1 MQFLLINIL
10 IGKDTVFTI
19 ENLNK
24 MELLQFILKNDMID
38 LSSVQREIEMK
49 KREYYL
55 SLHKN
60 KIWQGKNGKWY
71 TYLPNENNELIQ
83 KKRNSEEDLK
93 EMIVEY
99 FKSKESEPLFKEV
112 FLDWVNEK
120 LELNEICRGTYD
132 RYTNDYKRFFTGSE
146 LENTKFNRISE
157 DELDIFIRKTIV
169 DKKLTQKA
177 YSNLRTLI
185 LGTFKHAKK
194 KKYTV
199 ISITS
204 FLKDLELSRNIFR
217 KKIKNK
223 EDQIF
228 LEDEIP
234 LVTTYLKENGTVLNL
249 GLLLTFQTGIRTG
262 ELSALKFSDAKGKM
276 LHIQRQEIKYK
287 DPVTNK
293 CTHEIKEFPKTD
305 AGNRYVIITDSAI
318 ETIER
323 IRQLNP
329 HGDFMF
335 EVNGKRILTNSYNDG
350 ISRVCKTLNIPRK
363 SMHKIRRT
371 YGTTLL
377 DNNVDDSIIMEQ
389 MGHSDISTTKKF
401 YYYSNK
407 NKKSKEAQIERAINI

>member
-1 MQFLLINIL
+1 LIDNL
-10 IGKDTVFTI
+10 IGKEREFII
-19 ENLNK
+19 EKSDRL
-24 MELLQFILKNDMID
+24 EILQFVLKNDMID

-71 TYLPNENNELIQ
+71 TYLPDENNELIQ
-83 KKRNSEEDLK
+83 KKRNFEEDLK
-93 EMIVEY
+93 EMIIEF
-99 FKSKESEPLFKEV
+99 FKAKESEPIFKEV
-112 FLDWVNEK
+112 FLDWVDEK
-120 LELNEICRGTYD
+120 LELNEICKGTYD
-132 RYTNDYKRFFTGSE
+132 RYINDYKRFFKGSE
-146 LENTKFNRISE
+146 LEKTKFNRISE

-199 ISITS
+199 ISISS
-204 FLKDLELSRNIFR
+204 FIKDLELSRNVFR
-217 KKIKNK
+217 KNIKNK

-234 LVTTYLKENGTVLNL
+234 LVTTYLKENGTILNL
-249 GLLLTFQTGIRTG
+249 GLLLAFQTGIRTG

-287 DPVTNK
+287 NPVTNK
-293 CTHEIKEFPKTD
+293 CTHEIKEFPKSD

-318 ETIER
+318 ATIER
-323 IRQLNP
+323 VKLLNP
-329 HGDFMF
+329 NSEFMF
-335 EVNGKRILTNSYNDG
+335 AVNGKRILTNSYNDG
-350 ISRVCKTLNIPRK
+350 IARVCKELNIARK

-377 DNNVDDSIIMEQ
+377 DNNVDDSVIMEQ

-407 NKKSKEAQIERAINI
+407 NQKSKEAQIERAISI